1 MVLGLLLIGAVYL
14 WCESKP
20 TNRRILAEKMNEF
33 CFILHSNL
41 PINPFAD
48 QEICAGGS
56 LIIHGCNAC
65 IYETKVINIHIRSIT
80 VLDKPLSAI

>member
-41 PINPFAD
+41 PINTFAD

-65 IYETKVINIHIRSIT
+65 IYACVSSQNQHGNTSVSSH
-80 VLDKPLSAI
+80 

>member
-41 PINPFAD
+41 PINTFAD

-65 IYETKVINIHIRSIT
+65 IYVCVSSQNQHGNTSVSSH
-80 VLDKPLSAI
+80 